1 MVSKYFKDN
10 NAGID
15 DCLIMEYN
23 AICDDVFKSK
33 APLDAKVM
41 CWFELNAQS
50 SYDNDKTPKD
60 QTTRNSVSKMRK
72 LIEVI
77 TFMSD
82 DDDKKYINE
91 YRFFKNDNDVSKDEW
106 QLELERILKG
116 AIETITKIF
125 VENEW
130 LVTKKRKHDKEVTK
144 KPALSLTAFCNKAVK
159 LKKIIKMP

>member
-10 NAGID
+10 NARID

-23 AICDDVFKSK
+23 AISDDVFKSK
-33 APLDAKVM
+33 SPLHVKVM
-41 CWFELNAQS
+41 CWFELNGQS

-72 LIEVI
+72 LIEFI

-116 AIETITKIF
+116 AIEAITKIF
-125 VENEW
+125 LENEW

-144 KPALSLTAFCNKAVK
+144 NQLYFSLHFLVRRRN
-159 LKKIIKMP
+159 